1 MFDIFKLIPVEI
13 LLLTNLKKV
22 YNRKSIESKNFKR
35 VKRSRKYHALWDY
48 FLSSLFSNKSFS
60 I

>member
-22 YNRKSIESKNFKR
+22 YNRKSIKSKNFKR
-35 VKRSRKYHALWDY
+35 VKRSRKYHAL
-48 FLSSLFSNKSFS
+48 
-60 I
+60 